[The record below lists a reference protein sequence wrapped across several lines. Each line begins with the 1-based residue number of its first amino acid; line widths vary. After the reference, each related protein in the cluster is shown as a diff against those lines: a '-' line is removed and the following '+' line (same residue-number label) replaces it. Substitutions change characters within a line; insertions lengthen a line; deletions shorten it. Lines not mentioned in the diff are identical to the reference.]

1 MSDEPERFADQDQV
15 EQVAEESDDDFEG
28 HQLGG
33 EVGRLGNTDETIEV
47 ERNGEVGRLED

>member
-33 EVGRLGNTDETIEV
+33 EVGRFGND
-47 ERNGEVGRLED
+47 G